1 MEGGSY
7 LAGASTTISTSMEE
21 GRLPVSSASDMIG
34 EGAWYQ
40 QSTAGT
46 GVGSTGGT
54 ACPMLIL
61 RAGKPDDWGLAY
73 NAEPHKEVQG
83 QIEAAGH
90 NSRITGLGLTNKSK
104 EVRSVKPDWMGQLS
118 RPNKPAPMEKGF
130 KWPGKISNIVKDKID
145 RHSSQLRTKPKL
157 ECRGQ
162 RRNITPSKLGQSL
175 TEGDLSN
182 IVED

>member
-7 LAGASTTISTSMEE
+7 LALGRVYLVPGAEPQLQFQPPWRRADFLLVPVVNSWTTLIYILDNLVDEE
-21 GRLPVSSASDMIG
+21 VLN
-34 EGAWYQ
+34 
-40 QSTAGT
+40 TAEGT
-46 GVGSTGGT
+46 G
-54 ACPMLIL
+54 P
-61 RAGKPDDWGLAY
+61 AGKPDDWGLAY

-104 EVRSVKPDWMGQLS
+104 EVRSVKMEPDWMGQLS

-130 KWPGKISNIVKDKID
+130 KWPGKISNIVK
-145 RHSSQLRTKPKL
+145 
-157 ECRGQ
+157 
-162 RRNITPSKLGQSL
+162 GQSL

-182 IVED
+182 IVQED